1 MQPTPGTEGTITP
14 EGVALD
20 LEFATIGSRGIAYL
34 LDLLIIGSLLLVLG
48 IAEATF
54 GFGGFVPG
62 WVGIVLLLL
71 LVFAVQFGYPIGF
84 ETLWRGRTP
93 GKAAM
98 GLRVVTTEGAPVGL
112 RHAAVRA
119 MVGLLELLPTL
130 GVPAVVTSLLN
141 ARGQRL
147 GDLAAGTVVLRERRG
162 GTAPAAHAFAP
173 PPGLEGYVA
182 HLDVSRVDP
191 RAYATVR
198 DTLLRLPELAP
209 PARRGVAEAVA
220 DGLLDRVAPPP
231 PSGLPAEAWLA
242 CVAAAVQGRRGPAPS
257 GTRSGVPGGAPP
269 GDGRPGPRAASPG
282 HADEPARTHS
292 EGVPPPP
299 ADGGAAAAD
308 DSTRDDG
315 FAPPA

>member
-1 MQPTPGTEGTITP
+1 VQPAPGTEGTVTP

-20 LEFATIGSRGIAYL
+20 LEYATVGSRGIAYL
-34 LDLLIIGSLLLVLG
+34 IDLMAIGSLLVLLG

-71 LVFAVQFGYPIGF
+71 LVFVVQFGYPIGF

-119 MVGLLELLPTL
+119 VVGLIELLPTL

-141 ARGQRL
+141 GRGQRL
-147 GDLAAGTVVLRERRG
+147 GDLAAGTVVLREHRG
-162 GTAPAAHAFAP
+162 GATPVAYAFAA
-173 PPGLEGYVA
+173 PPGLEAYVA
-182 HLDVSRVDP
+182 HLDVSRLDAP
-191 RAYATVR
+191 AYATVR
-198 DTLLRLPELAP
+198 ETLLRLPGLAP
-209 PARRGVAEAVA
+209 TARREVAEAVA
-220 DGLLDRVAPPP
+220 DGLFERVAPPP
-231 PSGLPAEAWLA
+231 PDGVPAEVWLA
-242 CVAAAVQGRRGPAPS
+242 CIAAAMQRRRPPLAAPGSTVQSSGRAP
-257 GTRSGVPGGAPP
+257 G
-269 GDGRPGPRAASPG
+269 
-282 HADEPARTHS
+282 PART
-292 EGVPPPP
+292 PPP
-299 ADGGAAAAD
+299 ANVRPPGNTTDRAA
-308 DSTRDDG
+308 DDG